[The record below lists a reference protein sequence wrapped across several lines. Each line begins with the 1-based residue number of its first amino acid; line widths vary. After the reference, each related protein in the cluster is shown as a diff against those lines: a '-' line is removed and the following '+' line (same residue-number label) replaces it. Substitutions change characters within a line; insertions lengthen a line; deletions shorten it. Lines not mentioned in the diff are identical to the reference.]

1 MKTVQAHEG
10 LIFIITEGGWRVL
23 RSHQLLRLWAIGLP
37 ATISSAMHAPLALW
51 QHSVC
56 NGDGGG
62 CSLLSNS

>member
-37 ATISSAMHAPLALW
+37 ATIGSAMHAPLALAAFRVQRGW
-51 QHSVC
+51 
-56 NGDGGG
+56 GGMFPVE
-62 CSLLSNS
+62 